1 MTDKINL
8 IKVISEAREKLDP
21 SIISSFL
28 PFTKETGI
36 VFLLKKNYFYAK
48 LVFSEQHIGNPI
60 TKVLH
65 GGVIAALLQNTAQFH
80 VLWEGNMHK
89 IPEIIDISINFL
101 RLGKGEDTYARAS
114 IIKNG
119 KRVLNVE
126 VKAWNDDENSPIA
139 NASINFLV

>member
-1 MTDKINL
+1 MIDKVNL
-8 IKVISEAREKLDP
+8 IKVISEAREKFDP

-36 VFLLKKNYFYAK
+36 VFLLKKNYFYGK
-48 LVFSEQHIGNPI
+48 LVFSKHHIGNPI

-65 GGVIAALLQNTAQFH
+65 GGIIAALLQNTAQFH
-80 VLWEGNMHK
+80 VLWEHDMHK

-101 RLGKGEDTYARAS
+101 RLGKDEDVYARAS
-114 IIKNG
+114 IIKYGN
-119 KRVLNVE
+119 RVLNVE
-126 VKAWNDDENSPIA
+126 VKAWNNDEASPIA

>member
-1 MTDKINL
+1 M
-8 IKVISEAREKLDP
+8 
-21 SIISSFL
+21 
-28 PFTKETGI
+28 
-36 VFLLKKNYFYAK
+36 
-48 LVFSEQHIGNPI
+48 
-60 TKVLH
+60 H